1 MTKISPSNLSAQL
14 NYRGRGNPWNSQ
26 PVTAIS
32 NCFPGLE
39 FDFRVIWRRMF
50 EGLLLIEC
58 HNLVI
63 DAEGPL
69 AGLKHHRLLA
79 IEDPERTER
88 DSPLPVMVKTTGAQM
103 PGKLYDGVPGRTYV
117 GDLGTPANKNG
128 ISFME
133 WSNSLARIFDAQGRT
148 VIGYFTAHKSM
159 DEVLLPTDKKDLA
172 HLKKVDLKV
181 RRIFD
186 VSQVDG
192 QQMATISQSLIEP
205 GELSQGLCSPWQN
218 DYRECACYY
227 WAASR
232 PDYVNVVD
240 GPDGVS
246 RGDNWMA
253 VERPAGGGYLLDDR
267 EDSSVWS
274 YDQLFQNWQ
283 GFLKF
288 VVGGSEAQ
296 DAEDRADPS

>member
-1 MTKISPSNLSAQL
+1 MTKISPSNIGAQL
-14 NYRGRGNPWNSQ
+14 NYRGRGNPWNTK

-50 EGLLLIEC
+50 EGLTLSEC
-58 HNLVI
+58 NNLVL
-63 DAEGPL
+63 DGQGPL
-69 AGLKHHRLLA
+69 APLKGHRLLA
-79 IEDPERTER
+79 IQDPQEKG
-88 DSPLPVMVKTTGAQM
+88 DLLPIGVAAKGAIM
-103 PGKLYDGVPGRTYV
+103 PGYG
-117 GDLGTPANKNG
+117 GDLATLLNKNG
-128 ISFME
+128 VSFME
-133 WSNSLARIFDAQGRT
+133 WANSLARIHGAQGRM
-148 VIGYFTAHKSM
+148 VYGYFTHEESPI
-159 DEVLLPTDKKDLA
+159 EVLLPTEPAEVAL
-172 HLKKVDLKV
+172 LKKIELTV
-181 RRIFD
+181 RQIFEP
-186 VSQVDG
+186 SGVDG
-192 QQMATISQSLIEP
+192 KPTSAISRVLLEP
-205 GELSQGLCSPWQN
+205 GELTQGLCSPWQN

-246 RGDNWMA
+246 VGDNWMA
-253 VERPAGGGYLLDDR
+253 VERNGQGYILDNR
-267 EDSSVWS
+267 TDSSVWS

-296 DAEDRADPS
+296 DKADREDLS

>member
-14 NYRGRGNPWNSQ
+14 SYRARGNPWNTQ

-50 EGLLLIEC
+50 EGLLLMEC

-63 DAEGPL
+63 DGEGPL
-69 AGLKHHRLLA
+69 AELKNHRLLG
-79 IEDPERTER
+79 IEDPERVGVA
-88 DSPLPVMVKTTGAQM
+88 PLPLVVETFGTTM
-103 PGKLYDGVPGRTYV
+103 PGNVDE
-117 GDLGTPANKNG
+117 LGNPHNKNG
-128 ISFME
+128 VSFME

-148 VIGYFTAHKSM
+148 VTGYFTADESL
-159 DEVLLPTDKKDLA
+159 DEVLLPTDKTEFA
-172 HLKKVDLKV
+172 RLKKVGLTV
-181 RRIFD
+181 RRIFE
-186 VSQVDG
+186 VSPIDNQP
-192 QQMATISQSLIEP
+192 MATISQSLIEP

-253 VERPAGGGYLLDDR
+253 VERPPGGGYVLDDR
-267 EDSSVWS
+267 SDSSVWS
-274 YDQLFQNWQ
+274 YEQLFQNWQ
-283 GFLKF
+283 GHLKF

-296 DAEDRADPS
+296 DAEDRADQS

>member
-1 MTKISPSNLSAQL
+1 MTKISPSNLAAQL
-14 NYRGRGNPWNSQ
+14 NYRGRGNPWNTQ

-50 EGLLLIEC
+50 EGLLLMEC

-63 DAEGPL
+63 GGEGPL
-69 AGLKHHRLLA
+69 AALEDHRLLG
-79 IEDPERTER
+79 IVDPERTDDEA
-88 DSPLPVMVKTTGAQM
+88 PLPLMVQTSGATM
-103 PGKLYDGVPGRTYV
+103 PGRAGN
-117 GDLGTPANKNG
+117 LGNLGNKNG
-128 ISFME
+128 VSFME

-148 VIGYFTAHKSM
+148 VVGYFTPDKSL
-159 DEVLLPTDKKDLA
+159 DEVLLPTDKEDLA
-172 HLKKVDLKV
+172 SLKKVELTV
-181 RRIFD
+181 RKILD
-186 VSQVDG
+186 VSAVDG
-192 QQMATISQSLIEP
+192 QRMATISRSLIEP

-246 RGDNWMA
+246 TGDDWMA
-253 VERPAGGGYLLDDR
+253 VERPAAGGYVLDDR
-267 EDSSVWS
+267 SDSSVWS

-283 GFLKF
+283 GYLKF

>member
-1 MTKISPSNLSAQL
+1 MTKISPSNLAAQL
-14 NYRGRGNPWNSQ
+14 NYRGRGNPWNTQ

-50 EGLLLIEC
+50 EGLLLMEC

-63 DAEGPL
+63 GGEGPL
-69 AGLKHHRLLA
+69 ASLEDHRLLG
-79 IEDPERTER
+79 IVDPARTDDEA
-88 DSPLPVMVKTTGAQM
+88 PLPLMVQTSGATM
-103 PGKLYDGVPGRTYV
+103 PGRAGN
-117 GDLGTPANKNG
+117 LGNLGNKNG
-128 ISFME
+128 VSFME
-133 WSNSLARIFDAQGRT
+133 WSNSLVRIFDAQGRT
-148 VIGYFTAHKSM
+148 VIGYFTPDKSL

-172 HLKKVDLKV
+172 SLKKVELTV
-181 RRIFD
+181 RQILD
-186 VSQVDG
+186 VSAVDG
-192 QQMATISQSLIEP
+192 QRMATISRSLIEP

-246 RGDNWMA
+246 TGDNWMA
-253 VERPAGGGYLLDDR
+253 VERPAGGGYVLDDR
-267 EDSSVWS
+267 SDSSVWS

-283 GFLKF
+283 GYLKF

-296 DAEDRADPS
+296 DAQDRADPS

>member
-1 MTKISPSNLSAQL
+1 MTKISPSNLAAQL
-14 NYRGRGNPWNSQ
+14 NYRGRGNPWNTQ

-58 HNLVI
+58 NNLVL
-63 DAEGPL
+63 DGDGPL
-69 AGLKHHRLLA
+69 ECLKGHRLLG
-79 IEDPERTER
+79 IEDPKHPSP
-88 DSPLPVMVKTTGAQM
+88 DAPLPIGVKTAGAKM
-103 PGKLYDGVPGRTYV
+103 PGKAFD
-117 GDLGTPANKNG
+117 GDLGTLLNKNG
-128 ISFME
+128 VSFME
-133 WSNSLARIFDAQGRT
+133 WSNSLARILDAQGRT
-148 VIGYFTAHKSM
+148 VTGYFTASASAP
-159 DEVLLPTDKKDLA
+159 EVLLPTEKAD
-172 HLKKVDLKV
+172 LKKLKAVELKV
-181 RRIFD
+181 RRFFEM
-186 VSQVDG
+186 STVDG
-192 QQMATISQSLIEP
+192 KPMATISRSLLEP

-240 GPDGVS
+240 GPEGVS
-246 RGDNWMA
+246 IGDNWMA
-253 VERPAGGGYLLDDR
+253 VERPAGGGYVLDDR
-267 EDSSVWS
+267 KDSAVWS

-288 VVGGSEAQ
+288 VVGGSERQ
-296 DAEDRADPS
+296 DADDRADSR